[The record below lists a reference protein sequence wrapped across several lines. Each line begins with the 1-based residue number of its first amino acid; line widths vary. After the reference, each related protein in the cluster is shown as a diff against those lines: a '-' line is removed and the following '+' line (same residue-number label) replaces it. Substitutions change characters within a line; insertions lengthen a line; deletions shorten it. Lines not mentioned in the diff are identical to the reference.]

1 MSSLFFIKKLFF
13 FFKNFFLKIKR
24 SLRLFNLEFIKIYY
38 QFILN
43 DNFKIFIIFD
53 LQNKKNII
61 YKTIYIN

>member
-13 FFKNFFLKIKR
+13 FFKKFLFFLKNKKKFKIIQPR
-24 SLRLFNLEFIKIYY
+24 VFEIYY

-53 LQNKKNII
+53 LQNKKNIL
-61 YKTIYIN
+61 YYI